1 MSGKLVCFM
10 YNSDKTLLAKVYNEG
25 NDYQIIVRRES
36 DEKKVAERWCSRYK
50 PFCLSQTRAM
60 EIVEEIFKEE
70 DKQTKES
77 SFINGGI
84 VHTTGDGIILV

>member
-25 NDYQIIVRRES
+25 NDYKIIVRRES
-36 DEKKVAERWCSRYK
+36 DGNKIAERWCSRYK
-50 PFCLSQTRAM
+50 PFYLSQTRAM

-70 DKQTKES
+70 MK
-77 SFINGGI
+77 
-84 VHTTGDGIILV
+84 